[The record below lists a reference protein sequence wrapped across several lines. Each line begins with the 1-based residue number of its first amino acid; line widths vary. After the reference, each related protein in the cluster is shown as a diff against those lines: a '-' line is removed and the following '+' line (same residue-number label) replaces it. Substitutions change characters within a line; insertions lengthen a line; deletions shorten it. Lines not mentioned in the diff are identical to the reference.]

1 MADDN
6 GTLDQS
12 TDGALKA
19 AEQKAK
25 SFSGEVKNGSWHV
38 SWNCMP
44 LTGEGFVAGY
54 AENGSENDESPFVS
68 IGSRDFGMLM
78 GTGAGTVARVG
89 SSMG

>member
-1 MADDN
+1 MADDS

-12 TDGALKA
+12 TGGALNA

-25 SFSGEVKNGSWHV
+25 SLSGEVKKGSWHV

-44 LTGEGFVAGY
+44 LTGEGFVAEN
-54 AENGSENDESPFVS
+54 AENGSENESPFVS

-78 GTGAGTVARVG
+78 GTGAGTAARVG